1 MLTIT
6 YNPVFMFL
14 RIINVIN
21 SCQTADQLETAFVY
35 MQLGKRF
42 INNVEYD
49 ELRNYYTRRRIAL
62 LLSTSTADGPMMAA
76 VK

>member
-1 MLTIT
+1 MLTTT
-6 YNPVFMFL
+6 YNSVFIFL

-21 SCQTADQLETAFVY
+21 SCLTIEQLESAFVY

-42 INNVEYD
+42 INNAEYA

-62 LLSTSTADGPMMAA
+62 MPGVTIINESMVAA